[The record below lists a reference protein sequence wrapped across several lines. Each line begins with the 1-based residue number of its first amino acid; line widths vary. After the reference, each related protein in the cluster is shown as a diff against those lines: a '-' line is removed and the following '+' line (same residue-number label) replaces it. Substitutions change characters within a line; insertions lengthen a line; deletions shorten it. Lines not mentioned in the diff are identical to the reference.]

1 MYSLSDY
8 DYSYPENLIAKYPLE
23 NRDQSKMM
31 VLDRANQTFSHHH
44 FFDFPKFFKKG
55 DVLVV
60 NDSKV
65 FPARVFA
72 KKKTGGKV
80 ECLFLREAE
89 EGIWEVLLRPFHK
102 IKVGD
107 ELSIF
112 PSPLVGEGSGAG
124 TNPILKLTILESEGS
139 VKKVRINPPQPPLI
153 RGVPKAGDLY
163 KILEKIGEVPLPPY
177 LKREAERSDDHRYQ
191 TVYAQNAG
199 SVAAPTAGFHFTDK
213 ILKEL
218 DSIGVIR
225 TPVTLHVG
233 AGTFLPI
240 RAENITEHKMHG
252 EYYHLSNQSVEI
264 ITQAKKEGRRIT
276 VVGTT
281 ATRALES
288 ACDENGNL
296 KAGSGYTEKFI
307 YPPYEFKIVDRLL
320 TNFHQPQSTLL
331 VLVSALAGRELIS
344 KAYKEAVNQQY
355 RLFSYG
361 DCMLIA

>member
-1 MYSLSDY
+1 MNYKLSDY
-8 DYSYPENLIAKYPLE
+8 DYSYPENLIAKYPLK

-44 FFDFPKFFKKG
+44 FFDLPKFFKKG

-107 ELSIF
+107 ELLI
-112 PSPLVGEGSGAG
+112 GSV
-124 TNPILKLTILESEGS
+124 LKLTILESEGS
-139 VKKVRINPPQPPLI
+139 VKKVRVSQGKEKGEQENLFQ
-153 RGVPKAGDLY
+153 
-163 KILEKIGEVPLPPY
+163 ILEKIGEVPLPPY

-213 ILKEL
+213 ILAEL

-225 TPVTLHVG
+225 APVTLHVG

-252 EYYHLSNQSVEI
+252 EYYHLSQQSVEI
-264 ITQAKKEGRRIT
+264 ITQAKKEGRRVT

-288 ACDENGNL
+288 ACDAEGNL
-296 KAGSGYTEKFI
+296 KVGSGYTEKFI
-307 YPPYEFKIVDRLL
+307 YPPYDFKIVDRLL